1 MSANK
6 PHTKLRIFLASPD
19 DVAAER
25 ARLHSVVD
33 ELNRTGNLAD
43 EYGLTLEALDWQ
55 THIAPLR
62 GRPEDVVLQQL
73 PVEMWD
79 IFVGI
84 MWLRFGTPTSAIDPQ
99 TGKPFD
105 SGTEEEFA
113 LAYNNWKKEG
123 RPKILFY
130 RCTRGVANPDDIDP
144 AQFGR
149 VKNFLKQFD
158 ATGATPGLYQTF
170 QTTEDFE
177 RRVRQDLTKLIL
189 QYGKE
194 VLHQMPPP
202 PVAELVAQA
211 GDLEQ
216 RYLDFVRREHG
227 RLKLFGFLSQ
237 ANIDVGTL
245 EVFVS
250 LRFAEYGRELDIKNL
265 PMLEA
270 RDDRALTPPEVLGR
284 VIQKK
289 KSLLLGGPG
298 SGKTT
303 LLKYFSICCLD
314 ANERARLHLHQPLIP
329 ILIPL
334 RQIDPT
340 QPFVEALVIWAKANN
355 QNIPPALLENWLHRR
370 GALVLLDGLDEVSD
384 LKTRRQVCE
393 WIDKAVPAFPAS
405 TFVITCRFTGYRE
418 AEGVTLQT
426 PLVRADVLDFNLEQ
440 QRLFLRQWFRAA
452 RLENLEERESNDPVR
467 LPELEHE
474 AATQAEAMMEF
485 LGREESRSLRE
496 MASVPVLLQ
505 IMAIIW
511 REQGSLSGER
521 VELYSRCMDFLL
533 DHRDKAK
540 KIEPLLSA
548 GKARLVLRPLALWM
562 HADLQRDEAPRD
574 EVEKQIAEKLQA
586 VRPGLSTA
594 DFLDS
599 LRDRAGVL
607 VGSGADTY
615 TFQHKSFREFL
626 AAAEIANR
634 GAVDLLVENFG
645 VDWWQETLLF
655 AAGHTGPEIFPLFL
669 ESFLKH
675 EKNGG
680 ACSPLLLQM
689 VAEAAD
695 KPLPPFEKVIR
706 NQKLVWQKRYNALKC
721 VRLLRSEA
729 AKALLQTARQDKE
742 PKVRQ
747 LAEQILI
754 EWLVI
759 KPPVV
764 AAEKNNRL
772 FNPIEDNAEY
782 ILIAGGSYK
791 YSVTREQVRVP
802 DLYFAKYPV
811 TNKLYNIF
819 LKALPKNKCDEHR
832 SALADDKRYN
842 GDDQP
847 VVGVSWHSAVAYC
860 EWLTEQQKAK
870 GKEQKANVIFRLPTE
885 VEWEWAASGGKRE
898 YPWGNEKPDDTR
910 ANYGDKI
917 GHTTPVGS
925 YPAGATPE
933 GLMDMAGNVWEWMK
947 NKYQEGGEARALRGG
962 AYWNDADALRGARRY
977 WSNPYDGYGV
987 DGFRVCAAGES

>member
-1 MSANK
+1 M
-6 PHTKLRIFLASPD
+6 
-19 DVAAER
+19 
-25 ARLHSVVD
+25 
-33 ELNRTGNLAD
+33 
-43 EYGLTLEALDWQ
+43 
-55 THIAPLR
+55 
-62 GRPEDVVLQQL
+62 GRPEAVVLQQL
-73 PVEMWD
+73 PVDTWD
-79 IFVGI
+79 IFIGV
-84 MWLRFGTPTSAIDPQ
+84 MWLRFGTPTSTVDPQ

-105 SGTEEEFA
+105 SGTDEEFA
-113 LAYNNWKKEG
+113 LAYNKWKNDG

-149 VKNFLKQFD
+149 VKNFLKQFE
-158 ATGATPGLYQTF
+158 ATGTTPGLYQTF
-170 QTTEDFE
+170 QTTEEFE
-177 RRVRQDLTKLIL
+177 RRVRQDLMKLIL

-194 VLHQMPPP
+194 VLQQTPPQP
-202 PVAELVAQA
+202 AEELVTQI
-211 GDLEQ
+211 GDIEQ

-237 ANIDVGTL
+237 ANIDVATL

-250 LRFAEYGRELDIKNL
+250 LRFAEYGREMDLRQL
-265 PMLEA
+265 PAPEE
-270 RDDRALTPPEVLGR
+270 RDDRNLTPPEVLGR
-284 VIQKK
+284 AIQKK
-289 KSLLLGGPG
+289 KALLLGGPG

-314 ANERARLHLHQPLIP
+314 ANERGRIHLRQPLIP

-334 RQIDPT
+334 RQIDPAM
-340 QPFVEALVIWAKANN
+340 PFVETLAIWAKTNN
-355 QNIPPALLENWLHRR
+355 QNLSPALLENWLHRR

-393 WIDKAVPAFPAS
+393 WIDKASPAFPAS

-452 RLENLEERESNDPVR
+452 RLESLDERESNEPAH

-474 AATQAEAMMEF
+474 ATTQADAMLEF
-485 LGREESRSLRE
+485 LGREKSRSLRE

-562 HADLQRDEAPRD
+562 HADWQKDEAPAA
-574 EVEKQIAEKLQA
+574 EVEKQLAEKLQA
-586 VRPGLSTA
+586 VKPGLSTA
-594 DFLDS
+594 EFLES

-634 GAVDLLVENFG
+634 GAADLLVENFG

-655 AAGHTGPEIFPLFL
+655 SAGHTGPEIFPLFL

-689 VAEAAD
+689 VAEAAT
-695 KPLPPFEKVIR
+695 KPLAPFEKVIR
-706 NQKLVWQKRYNALKC
+706 NQKLAWQKRYNALQC

-729 AKALLQTARQDKE
+729 AKALVQAARQDKE

-759 KPPVV
+759 KPPAA
-764 AAEKNNRL
+764 AAEKTNRF
-772 FNPIEDNAEY
+772 FNPIENNAEY
-782 ILIAGGSYK
+782 ILIAGSKALAGGKYK
-791 YSVTREQVRVP
+791 YSVTEKMVEAP

-819 LKALPKNKCDEHR
+819 LNALPENKRYEHR
-832 SALADDKRYN
+832 SRLADDKRFN

-847 VVGVSWHSAVAYC
+847 VVAITWFSAMAYC

-870 GKEQKANVIFRLPTE
+870 DKEQKASAVFRLPTE
-885 VEWEWAASGGKRE
+885 IEWEWAATGGKRE
-898 YPWGNEKPDDTR
+898 YPWADDKAPDDTR
-910 ANYGDKI
+910 ANFGDKI
-917 GHTTPVGS
+917 GHPTPVGS

-933 GLMDMAGNVWEWMK
+933 GLMDMAGNVWEWCL
-947 NKYQEGGEARALRGG
+947 NKYQEPENKNMELLKNWRGAEPSDDRALRGG
-962 AYWNDADALRGARRY
+962 AYYSNADGLRGSGRG
-977 WSNPYDGYGV
+977 WDSPDGRIHDG
-987 DGFRVCAAGES
+987 GFRVCAVES